1 MGGERISLIMI
12 ARRIESRENAPAAAI
27 PTTESCDAVGSAW
40 MSVKRPCVEASPN
53 SSETPVVLAKAL
65 SVRDGCSASRTGV
78 GRGGCGLGLGGEP
91 MTIWRRFGAPGLALP
106 VGTR

>member
-1 MGGERISLIMI
+1 MMI
-12 ARRIESRENAPAAAI
+12 ARRIASRENAPTPAI
-27 PTTESCDAVGSAW
+27 PTPESCDPVASAW
-40 MSVKRPCVEASPN
+40 MFVSRPCVVASPN

-65 SVRDGCSASRTGV
+65 SVREGCSASRIGV
-78 GRGGCGLGLGGEP
+78 GREGCGLGLGGEP